1 MTNDKIFDLECYE
14 NIRKMSEDPSL
25 KEISKCYHDK
35 LAEHHYVH
43 NFTWMGVPILQ
54 EPTDTMMWQELIMRI
69 KPDLIIETGIARG
82 GSVLLS
88 ASLLALL
95 DIENN
100 NRREVIGIDVD
111 IRTNTYEELHKHP
124 ELYYCYMNLIQSS
137 SVAPETINI
146 VKKSASR
153 HDIIMV
159 ALDSNHTHKHVL
171 AELEAYAPLVTP
183 GSYIV
188 VFDTGI
194 EYIGPKQ
201 IGNRPWGPGNSPMS
215 AVKEFLKTHPEF
227 EQDFDI
233 DKKLIITSA
242 PGGWLRRKL
251 E

>member
-1 MTNDKIFDLECYE
+1 MSNDKVFDLECYK
-14 NIRKMSEDPSL
+14 NIQKMSSDIEL
-25 KEISKCYHDK
+25 QEIAKCYHDK
-35 LAEHHYVH
+35 LSEHKYVH
-43 NFTWMGVPILQ
+43 NFKWMGVPILQ
-54 EPTDTMMWQELIMRI
+54 EPTDTMMWQELVMQV
-69 KPDLIIETGIARG
+69 KPDLIIETGVARG

-100 NRREVIGIDVD
+100 KRRRVIGIDID
-111 IRTNTYEELHKHP
+111 IRQHTHEELHKHD
-124 ELYYCYMNLIQSS
+124 ELYYNYINLIQSS
-137 SVAPETINI
+137 SISPNAIDL
-146 VKKSASR
+146 VKKMAGE
-153 HDIIMV
+153 HEAVIV
-159 ALDSNHTHKHVL
+159 ALDSDHTHKHVI

-194 EYIGPKQ
+194 EYVGKKQ

-215 AVKEFLKTHPEF
+215 AVKEFLTTHPEF

-233 DKKLIITSA
+233 DRKLILTSA
-242 PGGWLRRKL
+242 PGGWLRRK